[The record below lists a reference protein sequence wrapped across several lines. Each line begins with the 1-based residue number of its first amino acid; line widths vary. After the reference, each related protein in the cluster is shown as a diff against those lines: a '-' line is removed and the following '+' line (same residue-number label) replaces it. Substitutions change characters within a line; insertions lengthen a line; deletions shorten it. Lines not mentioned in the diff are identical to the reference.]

1 MIEQGS
7 PAAYA
12 GRHQHKECVMN
23 SVSAALAALMDA
35 VSGMSGQFGEG
46 VASHL
51 TSTAGLQREHVETR
65 YQGQM
70 IDFDTLQ
77 WRVLNDSVCANQR
90 QNAMAHTRCSQAAS
104 EMFASTCQEMT
115 ANPPTLPSQR
125 YHSTRRMACHAAVS
139 YQPSIGNI
147 QWAESSGADQLAEA
161 ECNAATAALLGSSD
175 LDAIQYQR
183 RVCGGR

>member
-1 MIEQGS
+1 
-7 PAAYA
+7 
-12 GRHQHKECVMN
+12 MN

-77 WRVLNDSVCANQR
+77 WRVLYDSVCANQR